1 MPNNNKNSGSIPS
14 SSNVADST
22 AVDSTSVK
30 SSAVGAPQM
39 HQYLGQSHDDVFEID
54 QDGDQESDQER
65 NASQPSSALKSA
77 KSGKTGKTGK
87 TGKPRKT
94 AKTGKAD
101 DLDEENDENEESNPS
116 DEDEALEALL
126 SDMDEDYS
134 ESELEELEALQEE
147 LHARAAQPSMT
158 LANKLATV
166 GHDFPVTGTVPYS
179 AKLWPLPHGAHAHP
193 NNIRFD
199 RALSGSNDLKRAL
212 AYHTIPEFSPF
223 SYIRSNSTAKIF
235 GNEYSILEQYIFID
249 NGISARPEHIAL
261 ISVPMI
267 NQAFEKAKAA
277 TSKHHYYALF
287 KHLRFWARLSE
298 QKLLPEDLRL
308 DVSAEHIDLPERR
321 SDVVR
326 SRFNGALE
334 SWIAYSEEDMEI
346 LMDYSMFWL
355 EKVMPKAKLLKDYL
369 VDTSF
374 AFLSDLVV
382 TRRERIPELEAL
394 CTIEIDGK
402 TVMSPRVRP
411 HKKDGLQHYS
421 YSWVTEYG
429 RVLDGIRNSIFILVA
444 LVTGARKGELAA
456 MNFSH
461 VSQEAN
467 GDYWLAITRW
477 KTAASPKHGEED
489 RLPLPKFVGDMIRA
503 YEELRSIP
511 PFTKEGWLFQPMRSR
526 KVVNRATPSAIT
538 SVIEQLKLVLPI
550 ERLHCHRFRKT
561 IAEILINRDERNI
574 DIIRALFGHKSYA
587 MTLRYIA
594 RNPLMVR
601 SVAIAIE
608 QNYTREFQDIVAG
621 LRLGYSGAS
630 AERIYKQI
638 IKRPD
643 EFAGQQL
650 KVTLVT
656 YISHLLKAGEPLF
669 IRRTAVGTY
678 CLSGEHFT
686 PTNLPP
692 CLAGRNVES
701 ELIMPNPS
709 NCKIEC
715 KKVVMLSSAKQALS
729 DNIKFYE
736 AVLDKSRG
744 KLAATAEAEL
754 LRRISSSEFHLNNLI
769 TSGHS
774 TSQQIEVRNV

>member
-1 MPNNNKNSGSIPS
+1 MSNNNTPNSLPAAPAAGTLVVDDTPEMNQEGITGEPVPISVS
-14 SSNVADST
+14 AGKASNESVAQKT
-22 AVDSTSVK
+22 KTTKAGK
-30 SSAVGAPQM
+30 SKEAEQEDDEADDDA
-39 HQYLGQSHDDVFEID
+39 DDV
-54 QDGDQESDQER
+54 
-65 NASQPSSALKSA
+65 
-77 KSGKTGKTGK
+77 
-87 TGKPRKT
+87 
-94 AKTGKAD
+94 
-101 DLDEENDENEESNPS
+101 
-116 DEDEALEALL
+116 EALL
-126 SDMDEDYS
+126 SDIDDDYS

-147 LHARAAQPSMT
+147 LTIRASQPSMT

-199 RALSGSNDLKRAL
+199 RELSGSNDLKRAL
-212 AYHTIPEFSPF
+212 TYHTIPEFSPF
-223 SYIRSNSTAKIF
+223 SYIRSNSTAKQF
-235 GNEYSILEQYIFID
+235 GNDYAILEQYIFID

-261 ISVPMI
+261 VSVPMI
-267 NQAFEKAKAA
+267 NQAFEKAKAS
-277 TSKHHYYALF
+277 TTKTHYYALF

-298 QKLLPEDLRL
+298 QKLLPEELRL
-308 DVSAEHIDLPERR
+308 DVSAEHIDVPERR
-321 SDVVR
+321 SDVVK
-326 SRFNGALE
+326 SRFTGALE
-334 SWIAYSEEDMEI
+334 SWIAYSEEDMEV

-355 EKVMPKAKLLKDYL
+355 EGVMPKALLLKDYL

-374 AFLSDLVV
+374 AFLSDLIV
-382 TRRERIPELEAL
+382 TRRERIQELEAL
-394 CTIEIDGK
+394 CTIVVDGK
-402 TVMSPRVRP
+402 TVMSPRRRQ
-411 HKKDGLQHYS
+411 HLKDGLQHHS
-421 YSWVTEYG
+421 YSWVEGYG
-429 RVLDGIRNSIFILVA
+429 KMLDGIRNSIFILVA

-456 MNFSH
+456 MHFSH
-461 VSQEAN
+461 LSQEAN

-477 KTAASPKHGEED
+477 KTATSPKHGEED
-489 RLPLPKFVGDMIRA
+489 RLPLPKFVGDMIRQ
-503 YEELRSIP
+503 YEQLRSIP
-511 PFTKEGWLFQPMRSR
+511 PFVKEGWIFQPMRST

-538 SVIEQLKLVLPI
+538 SVIEQLKNALPI

-594 RNPLMVR
+594 RNPFMVR

-686 PTNLPP
+686 PANLPP
-692 CLAGRNVES
+692 CLAGRKIES
-701 ELIMPNPS
+701 ELIMPDPS

-715 KKVVMLSSAKQALS
+715 KKLVMLSSAKQALN

-744 KLAATAEAEL
+744 KLAATTEAEL
-754 LRRISSSEFHLNNLI
+754 LRRISSSEIHLNNLV

-774 TSQQIEVRNV
+774 TSQQIEVRHV

>member
-1 MPNNNKNSGSIPS
+1 MSDHNKTPSSLPS
-14 SSNVADST
+14 SSDVAGSA
-22 AVDSTSVK
+22 AVDT
-30 SSAVGAPQM
+30 PET
-39 HQYLGQSHDDVFEID
+39 HQYLGESPDDVFEVD
-54 QDGDQESDQER
+54 QDGDDIAPAAAP
-65 NASQPSSALKSA
+65 ASMTPKA
-77 KSGKTGKTGK
+77 KKAKKAKKTEKNEKNEKNEKTA
-87 TGKPRKT
+87 KPRKT
-94 AKTGKAD
+94 TKPGNAG
-101 DLDEENDENEESNPS
+101 DLDDKSNDSNDSDESDES
-116 DEDEALEALL
+116 DEDGDLEALL
-126 SDMDEDYS
+126 NDMDEDYL

-147 LHARAAQPSMT
+147 LTARASQPSMT

-166 GHDFPVTGTVPYS
+166 GHDFPVTGSVPYS
-179 AKLWPLPHGAHAHP
+179 AKLWPLPHGAHAYP

-199 RALSGSNDLKRAL
+199 RELSGSNDLKRAL
-212 AYHTIPEFSPF
+212 VYHTIPEFSPF
-223 SYIRSNSTAKIF
+223 SYIRSNSTAKQY
-235 GNEYSILEQYIFID
+235 GNDYAILEQYIFID

-261 ISVPMI
+261 VSVPMI
-267 NQAFEKAKAA
+267 NQAFERAKAA
-277 TSKHHYYALF
+277 TTKHHYFILF

-298 QKLLPEDLRL
+298 QKLLPEELRL
-308 DVSAEHIDLPERR
+308 DVSSEHIDVPERR

-355 EKVMPKAKLLKDYL
+355 EDVMPKALLLKDYL

-374 AFLSDLVV
+374 AFLSDLIV
-382 TRRERIPELEAL
+382 TRRQCIPELEAL
-394 CTIEIDGK
+394 CTIETDGK
-402 TVMSPRVRP
+402 TVMSPRVRT
-411 HKKDGLQHYS
+411 HKKDGVQHYS
-421 YSWVTEYG
+421 YSWVTDYG

-456 MNFSH
+456 MHFSH

-489 RLPLPKFVGDMIRA
+489 RLPLPKFVGDMIRQ
-503 YEELRSIP
+503 YEQLRSIP
-511 PFTKEGWLFQPMRSR
+511 PFVKEGWIFQPMRST
-526 KVVNRATPSAIT
+526 KKVNRATPSAIT
-538 SVIEQLKLVLPI
+538 SVIEQLKNALPI

-686 PTNLPP
+686 PSNLPP
-692 CLAGRNVES
+692 CLAGRKIES
-701 ELIMPNPS
+701 ELIMPDPS
-709 NCKIEC
+709 NCKIDC
-715 KKVVMLSSAKQALS
+715 KKLVMLSSAKQALT

-744 KLAATAEAEL
+744 KLAATTEAEL
-754 LRRISSSEFHLNNLI
+754 LRRIASSEIHLNNLI

-774 TSQQIEVRNV
+774 SSQQIEVRNV